1 MAKLAFILII
11 SWTVIGITTFED
23 YFFGNSK
30 SENES
35 IEQMPASNFN
45 NSNDLLI
52 STNTI
57 AEN

>member
-11 SWTVIGITTFED
+11 SWTIITITSFSDFFFEKHE
-23 YFFGNSK
+23 NEK
-30 SENES
+30 SE
-35 IEQMPASNFN
+35 QLPASNYY
-45 NSNDLLI
+45 SSDDLLI